1 MNVKEAIMS
10 AVAAHSMWK
19 ARLRTAVRA
28 GSSDFRVDTVRRDDQ
43 CEFGRWL
50 GQISDPKITKSE
62 DYKKCTELH
71 RQFHLATAKV
81 LALATSGQKA
91 MAEKALGLE
100 SEFATTSA
108 RLTAAMMHWSRS
120 S

>member
-1 MNVKEAIMS
+1 MYPEAPEDALGASILMPGF
-10 AVAAHSMWK
+10 VDAHCHLEW
-19 ARLRTAVRA
+19 ALTAGLA
-28 GSSDFRVDTVRRDDQ
+28 PGG
-43 CEFGRWL
+43 EFGRWL